1 MSPTARNVSAGSQE
15 EWETIVEPYAPTFP
29 FENEGDVISGQYLSV
44 KEVEQDDLARPG
56 EKRMVN
62 CYEILSDSDQTKYS
76 VWGTHSI
83 DEAFHKG
90 IEVGSTVRIVFQGK
104 IPIKGGAQTVNQFVV
119 QRKRS

>member
-1 MSPTARNVSAGSQE
+1 MASKNVTPGTDE

-29 FENEGDVISGQYLSV
+29 FENQGDVISGQYLSV

-62 CYEILSDSDQTKYS
+62 CYEILSASDDTKYS

-83 DEAFHKG
+83 DEAFGKG
-90 IEVGSTVRIVFQGK
+90 IQVGETVRIVFEGK
-104 IPIKGGAQTVNQFVV
+104 IPIKGGAQTVNQFIV